1 MPDDPSVELPDV
13 EELRL
18 VRNGAMRTAKLT
30 NVRPGGDAYLVTFE
44 GIGDRDLVRD
54 QLTGAVVLVPKS
66 TIAEAKANEAYVFEL
81 VGAAV
86 HDDAGNVLGTVGAV
100 LAGAG
105 QDLLS
110 IDTPQGERLLP
121 MVPDTL
127 RGFDKSRRVL
137 TVVPIPGLWE

>member
-18 VRNGAMRTAKLT
+18 VRNGTARNAKLAS
-30 NVRPGGDAYLVTFE
+30 VRPGGDAYLVAFE

-66 TIAEAKANEAYVFEL
+66 TIAEAKPNEAYVFEL

-86 HDDAGNVLGTVGAV
+86 HDVDGNVLGTVGAV